1 MKRVWVKEKSISFI
15 SKLFLMEESTINID
29 KLISD
34 CIQLLLVCVFFSL
47 FIIHIFA
54 SHSKQQN
61 KTKKKLAN
69 ISENRQNKTTK

>member
-1 MKRVWVKEKSISFI
+1 
-15 SKLFLMEESTINID
+15 MEESTINLD

-54 SHSKQQN
+54 SHSKKQN
-61 KTKKKLAN
+61 KTKKN
-69 ISENRQNKTTK
+69 